1 MPWDVCT
8 WSASESERTW
18 LATNSIAAVAARSFP
33 EINRVRSKCIELH
46 CTGPYRIVPIQPV
59 QPPPTTPH
67 LSLSTTV
74 KTAIAPDRRHKT
86 KHGNPSF
93 CLLSLDA
100 LFKRYCSDFRLEEQ
114 PGGRI
119 KMTIHDSCD
128 QVSLLQLHVPRYDFV
143 VGVRNPGPRRSS
155 SARWPQQ

>member
-1 MPWDVCT
+1 MNRDSSTPPCLVHTLGVERFTLGCLHSECVGERAYMALSSIVHDPCT
-8 WSASESERTW
+8 
-18 LATNSIAAVAARSFP
+18 V
-33 EINRVRSKCIELH
+33 
-46 CTGPYRIVPIQPV
+46 VPIQPV

-67 LSLSTTV
+67 LSLSMTV
-74 KTAIAPDRRHKT
+74 KIAIVPDRRHKT

-114 PGGRI
+114 PAGRI

-128 QVSLLQLHVPRYDFV
+128 QASCPSCTFHARLCS
-143 VGVRNPGPRRSS
+143 RRPESM
-155 SARWPQQ
+155 AQAFFFR